1 MRARPWGELGERE
14 RGSASLELVIIAPAF
29 LLLLTVLVFAGRV
42 ALAQQAVTA
51 AAADAA
57 RAASIERTA
66 TTARTTATT
75 AASQVLA
82 AQGLSCSTTQVAL
95 DTAGFA
101 APVGLPATVTAT
113 VTCTLA
119 LADLSAPGIPGSK
132 VIEATMTSPL
142 DAHRERAG

>member
-1 MRARPWGELGERE
+1 MRARAWGGPGERE
-14 RGSASLELVIIAPAF
+14 RGSASLELVVIAPAF
-29 LLLLTVLVFAGRV
+29 LLLLAVLAFAGRV

-66 TTARTTATT
+66 TAARTTATA
-75 AASQVLA
+75 AASQVLT
-82 AQGLSCSTTQVAL
+82 AQGLTCSTTQVAL

-101 APVGLPATVTAT
+101 APVGVPATVAAT
-113 VTCTLA
+113 VTCTLD

-142 DAHRERAG
+142 DTHRERA